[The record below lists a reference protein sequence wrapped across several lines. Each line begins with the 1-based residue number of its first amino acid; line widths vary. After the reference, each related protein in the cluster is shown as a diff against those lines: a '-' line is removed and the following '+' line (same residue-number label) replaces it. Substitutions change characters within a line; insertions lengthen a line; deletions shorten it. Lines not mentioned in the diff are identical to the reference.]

1 MYYEEPQTALCN
13 ALSTSEAEFWKVTVE
28 MTLNWV
34 WKTLHIYPGKR
45 KLGVIHLYP
54 GRRELGFLCLLLHE
68 TCISKPHKETT
79 ELGKINKYSH
89 KIYTAQCLPLQRTL
103 VLPMALKL
111 DINIDPK
118 THILIKSR
126 LIILLLTLYLLS
138 GKYFQ

>member
-1 MYYEEPQTALCN
+1 MESHCRNDAELSIENLTYKYIQEKESSALY
-13 ALSTSEAEFWKVTVE
+13 
-28 MTLNWV
+28 
-34 WKTLHIYPGKR
+34 IYIQEGESS
-45 KLGVIHLYP
+45 V
-54 GRRELGFLCLLLHE
+54 LCLLLHE
-68 TCISKPHKETT
+68 TCISKPHKDTT
-79 ELGKINKYSH
+79 ELGKIDKYSH

-138 GKYFQ
+138 GKYIQ